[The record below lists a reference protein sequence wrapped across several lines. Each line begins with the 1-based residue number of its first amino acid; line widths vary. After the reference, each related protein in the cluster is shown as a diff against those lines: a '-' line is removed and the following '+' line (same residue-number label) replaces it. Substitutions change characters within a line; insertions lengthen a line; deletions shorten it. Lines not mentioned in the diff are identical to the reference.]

1 MGFITLNSTTMAS
14 IAPKTTL
21 LGFDNAAHLLRRSC
35 FSVNK
40 SLINQYAL
48 LSPQQAVSMLFN
60 FTYTENVPLNHN
72 NQTYIPTVTNPV
84 VQSTLISS
92 FYDHTQ
98 HWLYKASTTN
108 TIEYKLALWLHLC
121 FICSDESFFY
131 ICHDTKELFRYHTKD
146 NLKNLAIRITQN
158 TQMLSF
164 LDNRFNT
171 VSNSNQNYA
180 REFLELF
187 TILKGPQTA
196 TGSYTTY
203 SEMDVQQAAKVFTGF
218 NLINNNFL
226 IQERLGYFDP
236 VTNIPKGVLIPSAH
250 DQTNKSFSALLG
262 GQTIVGQSTQL
273 GMQQELS
280 SFIDMI
286 FNQPATAK
294 SYASRLYR
302 YFVGR
307 NITTTIEQDIIE
319 PLAQTLL
326 NNNYNIELAVKQLL
340 TSQHFYDEDDAING
354 DTTIGAITK
363 SPLDLILNIITLFQ
377 IDLPNYS
384 SNAQSIT
391 NFFNINI
398 YQFCE
403 KCGFRIFSPTSVNG
417 YSAYTDSPN
426 YDKNWVNTTSLYIR
440 YNETIDRFISG
451 ITYNNHLY
459 KLVTTTFVQNS
470 GHFSNPANA
479 ETLVQEFYSLL
490 FVSAPTGTRHDYFKN
505 TLLGGLS
512 IINWQNEWQSY
523 LDNNPNNGVKI
534 RLDALVKALIK
545 SPEFQVM

>member
-1 MGFITLNSTTMAS
+1 MAS
-14 IAPKTTL
+14 IAPKTTI
-21 LGFDNAAHLLRRSC
+21 LGYDNAAHLLRRSS

-48 LSPQQAVSMLFN
+48 LTPQQAVSMLFN
-60 FTYTENVPLNHN
+60 FSYTENIPLNQN

-84 VQSTLISS
+84 VQSTSISS

-131 ICHDTKELFRYHTKD
+131 ICYDTKELFRYHTKD

-158 TQMLSF
+158 TQMLNF
-164 LDNRFNT
+164 LDNRYNT

-218 NLINNNFL
+218 NLINNNLL

-236 VTNIPKGVLIPSAH
+236 VTKIPKGVLIPSAH
-250 DQTNKSFSALLG
+250 DQTNKSFSTLLG

-294 SYASRLYR
+294 SYARRLYR

-363 SPLDLILNIITLFQ
+363 SPLDLILNIITIFQ

-384 SNAQSIT
+384 SNAKSIT
-391 NFFNINI
+391 DFFTINI
-398 YQFCE
+398 YQFIA
-403 KCGFRIFSPTSVNG
+403 KCGFQIFTPTSVNG

-440 YNETIDRFISG
+440 YNETIDKFILG
-451 ITYNNHLY
+451 VTYNNHLY

-523 LDNNPNNGVKI
+523 LSNNPNNGVKI